1 MNSLFDIVYHIRICH
16 DRLSNTEQKVADAIL
31 ADIAFAAAATID
43 QIAAKAGVSVATIS
57 RFSKSVGCTDT
68 RDLKLKLAQANAV
81 GSRFLSDVSSEATS
95 TEESAFYTRI
105 CSEVET
111 TLRANLAGFV
121 EADFQQAVQYISVA
135 RMTYIAGMGGGS
147 TIVAQETQ
155 FRLARL
161 GFAVAAYHDPVV
173 LRMLAAT
180 MTPSDVLIILSISG
194 VTPELLSIAAIAREY
209 GARIIV
215 ITHPQS
221 ALAQKADLVLP
232 VTTDETDFIYK
243 PSASRYGLL
252 FAIDV
257 LATELALSRR
267 DQSKELLRRVKFA
280 LDEHRGGG
288 NNRLPLGD

>member
-1 MNSLFDIVYHIRICH
+1 MNALFDIVYHIRSCR
-16 DRLSNTEQKVADAIL
+16 DRLSSTEQKVADAIL
-31 ADIAFAAAATID
+31 DDIAFAAAANID
-43 QIAAKAGVSVATIS
+43 QIAAKAGVSISTIS
-57 RFSKSVGCTDT
+57 RFSKSVGCSDI

-81 GSRFLSDVSSEATS
+81 GTRFLSDAPAA
-95 TEESAFYTRI
+95 EESAFYTRI

-111 TLRANLAGFV
+111 TLRASLGRFV
-121 EADFQQAVQYISVA
+121 EADFQQAVQHISSA
-135 RMTYIAGMGGGS
+135 RMVYVAGMGGGS
-147 TIVAQETQ
+147 TMLAEETQ

-180 MTPSDVLIILSISG
+180 MTPQDVLIILSMTG
-194 VTPELLSIAAIAREY
+194 VTPELLAIAAIAREY

-215 ITHPQS
+215 ITDPQS
-221 ALAQKADLVLP
+221 PLAQKADLVLP

-243 PSASRYGLL
+243 PSAARYGML

-280 LDEHRGGG
+280 LDEYRGGE

>member
-1 MNSLFDIVYHIRICH
+1 MNSLFDIVYHIRSCR
-16 DRLSNTEQKVADAIL
+16 DRLSSTEQKVADAIL

-57 RFSKSVGCTDT
+57 RFSKSVGCTDI

-81 GSRFLSDVSSEATS
+81 GSRFFSDASSEVTS

-121 EADFQQAVQYISVA
+121 EADFQQAVQLISTA

-147 TIVAQETQ
+147 TIIAQETQ

-161 GFAVAAYHDPVV
+161 GFAVAAYHDPVM

-180 MTPSDVLIILSISG
+180 MTANDVLIILSLSG

-215 ITHPQS
+215 ITQAQS
-221 ALAQKADLVLP
+221 ALAQTADLVIP
-232 VTTDETDFIYK
+232 ITTDETDFIYK
-243 PSASRYGLL
+243 PSASRYGML

-280 LDEHRGGG
+280 LDEHRGGS

>member
-1 MNSLFDIVYHIRICH
+1 MNSLFDIVYHIRSCR
-16 DRLSNTEQKVADAIL
+16 DKLSSTEQKVADAIL
-31 ADIAFAAAATID
+31 NDIAFAAAANID
-43 QIAAKAGVSVATIS
+43 QIAAKAGVSISTIS
-57 RFSKSVGCTDT
+57 RFSKSVGCSDI
-68 RDLKLKLAQANAV
+68 RDLKLKLASANAV
-81 GSRFLSDVSSEATS
+81 GSRFLSDVPA

-111 TLRANLAGFV
+111 TLRASLGRFV
-121 EADFQQAVQYISVA
+121 EADFQQAVQHITAA
-135 RMTYIAGMGGGS
+135 RMVYVAGMGGGS
-147 TIVAQETQ
+147 TMLAEETQ

-180 MTPSDVLIILSISG
+180 MTPNDVLIILSMTG
-194 VTPELLSIAAIAREY
+194 VTPELLAIAAIAREY

-215 ITHPQS
+215 ITDPAS
-221 ALAQKADLVLP
+221 PLAQKADLVLP

-243 PSASRYGLL
+243 PSAARYGML

-280 LDEHRGGG
+280 LDEYRGGE